1 MLYAPGPAVSS
12 AIALRRYSDKIR
24 VSGPALSGF
33 EGFLG
38 RLMRNRPTTDER
50 RLSSTGF
57 SRLLAR
63 LGSNSDEAAAQYER
77 LRATLE
83 KFFDWH
89 GAWPPEECADE
100 TLDRLTRKL
109 ESEIEIV
116 DVRSY
121 ALGIARLVLLEWQRR
136 PATLSS
142 ADLPEIADLS
152 APVSRDLEDE
162 PLRTC
167 FDRCLA
173 ALPADSRTLVLEY
186 YVAERR
192 AKIDNRRRLAQ
203 TFGVSESALRNRV
216 QRVRDR
222 LERCVHTCTTTAAEI
237 GIDAAV
243 QQTADVRRS
252 DET

>member
-12 AIALRRYSDKIR
+12 SGALRRAGGKIR
-24 VSGPALSGF
+24 VSGSLK
-33 EGFLG
+33 
-38 RLMRNRPTTDER
+38 RLMRNRPTSDER
-50 RLSSTGF
+50 RLTPTGF

-63 LGSNSDEAAAQYER
+63 LDSDSDEAAAQYER

-100 TLDRLTRKL
+100 TLDRLTRRL
-109 ESEIEIV
+109 EDDVEIV

-136 PATLSS
+136 PQTLPGTNR
-142 ADLPEIADLS
+142 PEIANLS
-152 APVSRDLEDE
+152 APLSVEDE
-162 PLRTC
+162 DEALRSC

-192 AKIDNRRRLAQ
+192 QKIDNRRRLAQ
-203 TFGVSESALRNRV
+203 MFGVSESALRNRV

-222 LERCVHTCTTTAAEI
+222 LEQCVHTCMTAAAEI
-237 GIDAAV
+237 GLGAAV
-243 QQTADVRRS
+243 RRTG
-252 DET
+252 DLRRTDGT

>member
-1 MLYAPGPAVSS
+1 M
-12 AIALRRYSDKIR
+12 
-24 VSGPALSGF
+24 
-33 EGFLG
+33 
-38 RLMRNRPTTDER
+38 
-50 RLSSTGF
+50 
-57 SRLLAR
+57 
-63 LGSNSDEAAAQYER
+63 
-77 LRATLE
+77 
-83 KFFDWH
+83 
-89 GAWPPEECADE
+89 
-100 TLDRLTRKL
+100 
-109 ESEIEIV
+109 

>member
-1 MLYAPGPAVSS
+1 MVYARRPAVSS
-12 AIALRRYSDKIR
+12 SVALRRPSGKIR
-24 VSGPALSGF
+24 VSGSFNG
-33 EGFLG
+33 
-38 RLMRNRPTTDER
+38 LMRNRPTTDER
-50 RLSSTGF
+50 RLTSTGF
-57 SRLLAR
+57 NRLLAR
-63 LGSNSDEAAAQYER
+63 LGPDRDEAAAQYER
-77 LRATLE
+77 LRAALE

-109 ESEIEIV
+109 ETEIEIV
-116 DVRSY
+116 DVRTY

-142 ADLPEIADLS
+142 ADRPELADLS
-152 APVSRDLEDE
+152 VPVSLEDE
-162 PLRTC
+162 PLRAC

-222 LERCVHTCTTTAAEI
+222 LERCVHTCTTAAAEI
-237 GIDAAV
+237 GIDTAV
-243 QQTADVRRS
+243 RQIADVRRS

>member
-1 MLYAPGPAVSS
+1 MGKRSPTDNRL
-12 AIALRRYSDKIR
+12 
-24 VSGPALSGF
+24 LS
-33 EGFLG
+33 
-38 RLMRNRPTTDER
+38 PTG
-50 RLSSTGF
+50 L

-63 LGSNSDEAAAQYER
+63 LGHDEDEAAAQYER
-77 LRATLE
+77 LRATLQ

-109 ESEIEIV
+109 GDVEIV
-116 DVRSY
+116 DVWSY

-136 PATLSS
+136 PNALSS
-142 ADLPEIADLS
+142 AGRPEVAD
-152 APVSRDLEDE
+152 PVSTRTLKDEDEEE

-167 FDRCLA
+167 FDRCLE

-203 TFGVSESALRNRV
+203 AFGVSESALRNRV

-222 LERCVHTCTTTAAEI
+222 LERCVHTCTSAAAEI

-243 QQTADVRRS
+243 QHVAEVKRS